1 MNKMNWTP
9 KQQEAIDTRNK
20 NILVSAAAG
29 SGKTAVLTQ
38 RIIDLITK
46 EDVDI
51 ASMLVL
57 TFTNAAA
64 NEMSARIQK
73 KMYEYLEENRNNK
86 HIKKQISMISAASI
100 STMHSFCID
109 IIRENFN
116 FSDIDPNFVIANA
129 ATVAMIKQ
137 ESISEIFE
145 ERYENQDEDFLL
157 LTDIYSSRYDDSKLI
172 NIIYK
177 IYNFIQSK
185 KEPMNWLKEQVEK
198 YNNISADSEYFAL
211 IREDIATTLDD
222 LIEKSETIYKMSI
235 DTSYEENIADDIEK
249 LRYLKDIAVNKGYDA
264 FVDEIKTFSL
274 SRLKAKKKT
283 DDVQVKD
290 IIKDVRTNIIKKIID
305 KNLKKYTVKSDSY
318 IKYMNKSYNAVKALC
333 NLVGEFEKVYRQKKY
348 EQNMFDFNDLEHFAL
363 DLLKNEEIR
372 TKVRKKY
379 SYIFYDE
386 YQDSNEVHDS
396 IIENIAAEN
405 NLFFVGD
412 VKQSIYGFRLADPSI
427 FIKKYED
434 YKENTENN
442 AKIDLSSNFRSSR
455 QILDFCN
462 LIFENIMV
470 KSTSDMDYDEDA
482 MLRTNDETPYDEK
495 NIEINFIDKSHDE
508 EDDKAE
514 EMLLTLSDDDI
525 MASLTAKQIVKMMEE
540 DKSINFKDIVV
551 LKRSF
556 ANGTSAYSKAFLQY
570 NIPVFIDYQSSS
582 FDVLEVSIFIDL
594 LKIIDNIRQDLPLIS
609 TLMSGV
615 GGFSIEEITKI
626 KSSNLDEKFFYN
638 VFFAYEREY
647 DDEISAKIKKFRKK
661 IEDYAKLQNYMRLDE
676 FVNFV
681 LIDSKYKDYVSSLTS
696 GDMRLQNLSIVRE
709 KATEFMQNENK
720 SLFNFLLYLDS
731 ILKNKSD
738 RIEPQKVSENQN
750 VVRIM
755 SIHKSKGL
763 EFPIVILNDIQKKF
777 NMQDTKSEVIID
789 SNLGIGV
796 DYVDVDENYYLPTL
810 SKKCIIAKLKKNI
823 LSEEIRILYVGLT
836 RAKKKLILNGHVN
849 GNLQKTRS
857 YIGTGLF
864 PKNLNNIDNYQD
876 LILYAFRNDM
886 EFFEKNVEDS
896 EENRISSVNFVNIDS
911 LTDNITEKED
921 VKLKFYEMLNN
932 ITLSEEEKT
941 ALDEK
946 YCFDYKYKDDVE
958 KEIKINVT
966 SLSKEK
972 NKYRIEKLLTYS
984 EYIDKSYFSPE
995 KIGTLNHMFLQH
1007 IDFKK
1012 SYNLED
1018 LKNQLVYM
1026 IDNEFITKEE
1036 AEVINLSRIYDF
1048 LESEFGQRI
1057 REAQKIYKEESFVMN
1072 YEGSVLSGTVDLFF
1086 EEENHIVLVDY
1097 KTDHI
1102 PQYEMTNRASYY
1114 KSQLDLYKDAIQK
1127 AFGKKVSQSY
1137 IYFLSLGKY
1146 VEVK

>member
-1 MNKMNWTP
+1 
-9 KQQEAIDTRNK
+9 
-20 NILVSAAAG
+20 
-29 SGKTAVLTQ
+29 
-38 RIIDLITK
+38 
-46 EDVDI
+46 
-51 ASMLVL
+51 
-57 TFTNAAA
+57 
-64 NEMSARIQK
+64 
-73 KMYEYLEENRNNK
+73 
-86 HIKKQISMISAASI
+86 
-100 STMHSFCID
+100 
-109 IIRENFN
+109 
-116 FSDIDPNFVIANA
+116 
-129 ATVAMIKQ
+129 
-137 ESISEIFE
+137 
-145 ERYENQDEDFLL
+145 
-157 LTDIYSSRYDDSKLI
+157 
-172 NIIYK
+172 
-177 IYNFIQSK
+177 
-185 KEPMNWLKEQVEK
+185 
-198 YNNISADSEYFAL
+198 
-211 IREDIATTLDD
+211 
-222 LIEKSETIYKMSI
+222 
-235 DTSYEENIADDIEK
+235 
-249 LRYLKDIAVNKGYDA
+249 
-264 FVDEIKTFSL
+264 
-274 SRLKAKKKT
+274 
-283 DDVQVKD
+283 
-290 IIKDVRTNIIKKIID
+290 
-305 KNLKKYTVKSDSY
+305 
-318 IKYMNKSYNAVKALC
+318 
-333 NLVGEFEKVYRQKKY
+333 
-348 EQNMFDFNDLEHFAL
+348 
-363 DLLKNEEIR
+363 
-372 TKVRKKY
+372 
-379 SYIFYDE
+379 
-386 YQDSNEVHDS
+386 
-396 IIENIAAEN
+396 
-405 NLFFVGD
+405 
-412 VKQSIYGFRLADPSI
+412 
-427 FIKKYED
+427 
-434 YKENTENN
+434 
-442 AKIDLSSNFRSSR
+442 
-455 QILDFCN
+455 
-462 LIFENIMV
+462 MV
-470 KSTSDMDYDEDA
+470 KSTSDMYYDEDA

-495 NIEINFIDKSHDE
+495 NIELNFIDKSHDE
-508 EDDKAE
+508 DDDKAE
-514 EMLLTLSDDDI
+514 EMLLNLSDDDI
-525 MASLTAKQIVKMMEE
+525 MATLTAKQIVKMMEE

-638 VFFAYEREY
+638 IFFAYAREN
-647 DDEISAKIKKFRKK
+647 DDEISEKIRKFINK
-661 IEDYAKLQNYMRLDE
+661 IGEYSKLQNYMRLDE
-676 FVNFV
+676 FVDFV

-796 DYVDVDENYYLPTL
+796 DYVDIDENYYLPTL
-810 SKKCIIAKLKKNI
+810 AKKCIIAKLKKNV
-823 LSEEIRILYVGLT
+823 LSEEIRILYVALT

-849 GNLQKTRS
+849 SNLQKTRS
-857 YIGTGLF
+857 YMGSGLF

-886 EFFEKNVEDS
+886 EFFEENLEDS

-984 EYIDKSYFSPE
+984 EYIDKSHFSPE

-1012 SYNLED
+1012 FYNLED

-1036 AEVINLSRIYDF
+1036 VEVINLSRIYDF

-1057 REAQKIYKEESFVMN
+1057 RNAQKIYKEESFVMN
-1072 YEGSVLSGTVDLFF
+1072 YDGSVLSGTVDLFF

-1102 PQYEMTNRASYY
+1102 PQYEMTNRALYY

-1146 VEVK
+1146 VKVK